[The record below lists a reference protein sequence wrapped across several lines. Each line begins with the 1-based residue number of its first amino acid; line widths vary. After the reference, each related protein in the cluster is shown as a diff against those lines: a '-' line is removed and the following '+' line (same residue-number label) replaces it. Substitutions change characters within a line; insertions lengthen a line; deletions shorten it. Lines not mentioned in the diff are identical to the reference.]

1 MKDNYQLFSRT
12 RARILFILFLLHLG
26 IVSLFSQEGYCYKLN
41 TKALDIGVYN
51 YKKLK
56 KNKFKVLT
64 GEEARLAVEKRI
76 EGNEA
81 LIDLVGGYLL
91 EQEII
96 SYYPEV
102 DVALFNDPVITVSVF
117 DLKNIKDGYGDPA
130 TYVYSPSGK
139 YRFSYLDADGM
150 KFYLERK
157 VNGEY
162 QLCEGPMIGG
172 SANSFYWES
181 DNVICYLREKKR
193 NNKKGEEIT
202 YWIGYATTITPIKC
216 EE

>member
-1 MKDNYQLFSRT
+1 MKDSCQLFSRT
-12 RARILFILFLLHLG
+12 RARILFILFLLHLA
-26 IVSLFSQEGYCYKLN
+26 IVPLFFQEKYCYKLD
-41 TKALDIGVYN
+41 TKALDIGMYD

-56 KNKFKVLT
+56 KSKLKVLI
-64 GEEARLAVEKRI
+64 GEEARKAVEKRI

-91 EQEII
+91 EQDII

-102 DVALFNDPVITVSVF
+102 DVALFENPVISVSVF
-117 DLKNIKDGYGDPA
+117 DLKNIKESYGDPA
-130 TYVYSPSGK
+130 TYIYSPSGK

-181 DNVICYLREKKR
+181 DDVICYLREKTR
-193 NNKKGEEIT
+193 YNKKGEEIT

>member
-1 MKDNYQLFSRT
+1 MKDSCLLFSQT
-12 RARILFILFLLHLG
+12 RVKKIFILFLLHFG
-26 IVSLFSQEGYCYKLN
+26 VVSLFSQEKCCYKIN
-41 TKALDIGVYN
+41 TKALDIGVYD

-56 KNKFKVLT
+56 KSKFKMLT
-64 GEEARLAVEKRI
+64 GEEARKAVEKRI
-76 EGNEA
+76 EGNQT
-81 LIDLVGGYLL
+81 LIDFVGGYLL

-102 DVALFNDPVITVSVF
+102 DVALFNDPVISVSVF
-117 DLKNIKDGYGDPA
+117 DLKSIKECYGDPA

-157 VNGEY
+157 INGEY

-181 DNVICYLREKKR
+181 DDVICYLREKKR
-193 NNKKGEEIT
+193 NNKKGEEII
-202 YWIGYATTITPIKC
+202 YWIGYKTTITPIKC
-216 EE
+216 E